1 MIQLH
6 AWPTPNG
13 IKISIMLEECGLPY
27 ETTPVDIRNG
37 DQFKPEFLKIS
48 PNNKIPAIIDTEGP
62 KGAPISL
69 FESGAIL
76 IYLAEKTGKFMPA
89 DPVRRYETLQ
99 WLMFQM
105 AGIGPMFGQFNH
117 FKNYAADPIPYAI
130 ERYSKESDRLVG
142 VLDRRLGEEAYL
154 AGDYSIADIAT
165 WAWMRG
171 YARRKTLNDR
181 PNVARWFAAIEAR
194 PAVQRGAA
202 FLSKEREKSK
212 AAGVTDKVR
221 EVYFGATQH
230 QRR

>member
-1 MIQLH
+1 MIELH

-13 IKISIMLEECGLPY
+13 IKISIMLEECALPY
-27 ETTPVDIRNG
+27 KTVAIDIRNG

-48 PNNKIPAIIDTEGP
+48 PNNKIPALIDTEGP
-62 KGAPISL
+62 GSKPISL

-76 IYLAEKTGKFMPA
+76 IYLAEKTGQFMPK
-89 DPVRRYETLQ
+89 DPVRRYECLE

-142 VLDRRLGEEAYL
+142 VLDRRLGEADYL
-154 AGDYSIADIAT
+154 AGEYSIADIAT

-171 YARRKTLNDR
+171 YEKRKGLKDC
-181 PNVARWFAAIEAR
+181 PHVQRWFDAIAAR
-194 PAVQRGAA
+194 PAVQRGAE
-202 FLSKEREKSK
+202 FLAKERETSK

-221 EVYFGATQH
+221 EIYFGNTQH